1 MAEHVDATGL
11 NDAAVLDA
19 ADHQLEGS
27 DQTVRAEGSGDV
39 PVAGE
44 RARRRLSVTGTAV
57 VVGLVLV
64 VALGTLVG
72 WLGLRQ
78 HRDRQSEAIRSE
90 MVDAARVGA
99 ANLTNI
105 DFARVDADIERIL
118 DSSIGSFHDDF
129 QQRSQPFIDVVKQA
143 QSKSEGTVT
152 SAGLESQDGDRGR
165 VLVAVS
171 VKTSSIDAPQQ
182 QPRAWRMRIDVQKV
196 DGAFKVSDVQFVP

>member
-1 MAEHVDATGL
+1 M
-11 NDAAVLDA
+11 
-19 ADHQLEGS
+19 
-27 DQTVRAEGSGDV
+27 
-39 PVAGE
+39 
-44 RARRRLSVTGTAV
+44 
-57 VVGLVLV
+57 VGLVLV